1 MSSINP
7 SFLSFKGDLK
17 TCKHFQLATKE
28 RIVWIHALHRVCLD
42 NSLFIPTFPIND
54 MSNSELEQAALAPH
68 RWISLCSTFAKQHR
82 NDSDAVLQPSTKR
95 IIRTPH
101 SSDTGIFLVPGGR
114 YLVSRSRGDICVW
127 DLGYTSNADPKLLA
141 SLGSNDGTHS
151 FGINTTSDCMGLIIV
166 MFK

>member
-28 RIVWIHALHRVCLD
+28 RTIWVNALHRVCLD

-54 MSNSELEQAALAPH
+54 MSDAELEQAALGPH
-68 RWISLCSTFAKQHR
+68 RWISLCSTFAKQHP
-82 NDSDAVLQPSTKR
+82 NHSDAVLRPSKKR
-95 IIRTPH
+95 IIQNSYSFRG
-101 SSDTGIFLVPGGR
+101 DMFLVPGGR
-114 YLVSRSRGDICVW
+114 YLVSRSRDHICVW

-141 SLGSNDGTHS
+141 SLGSIDGTRS
-151 FGINTTSDCMGLIIV
+151 FGINTTPDRMGLIIV
-166 MFK
+166 MLK